1 MAGFWLVTFILQ
13 LPLTCFLLFN
23 EKAKVLATERAVH
36 IIMLVFLLVEVF
48 QGYRTIKRMTDS
60 QVQKFQ
66 LRQFNEPIEMELIR
80 SERVIENFNA
90 KKVN

>member
-1 MAGFWLVTFILQ
+1 
-13 LPLTCFLLFN
+13 
-23 EKAKVLATERAVH
+23 
-36 IIMLVFLLVEVF
+36 
-48 QGYRTIKRMTDS
+48 MTDA

-66 LRQFNEPIEMELIR
+66 LRQFNEPIEMELIK